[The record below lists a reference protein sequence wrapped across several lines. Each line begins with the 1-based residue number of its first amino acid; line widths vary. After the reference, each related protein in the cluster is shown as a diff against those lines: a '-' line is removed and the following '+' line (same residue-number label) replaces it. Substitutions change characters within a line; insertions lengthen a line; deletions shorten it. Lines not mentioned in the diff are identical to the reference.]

1 MLFSISCRNEN
12 VCFVTFRRIPPWR
25 VSIFSVT
32 CSSCLASGKVS
43 LPSLASLFSSPR
55 ARRIRAIY
63 PSLARYSRLEL
74 TLYNTFVIRIDECV
88 TVPRSLTSR
97 REMADDRGSL
107 ELFPFLS
114 RAPRF
119 FEWPSRADQHDAKSS
134 VRAFPHR
141 QTVLHCPRR
150 YVPPSSLPLPHPL
163 LISSYSSFSS
173 TRIIRY
179 LFIWE
184 RFNLI

>member
-74 TLYNTFVIRIDECV
+74 TLYNTFVIRIDECASPSRALLHLGERWPTIEGASGCSPFSLARHDSSSDPPGLTNTTLNLPCV
-88 TVPRSLTSR
+88 RSLTVKPSCI
-97 REMADDRGSL
+97 ARGDTCPPLLSLFHIHFLFLPILPSLLL
-107 ELFPFLS
+107 ELF
-114 RAPRF
+114 A
-119 FEWPSRADQHDAKSS
+119 
-134 VRAFPHR
+134 
-141 QTVLHCPRR
+141 T
-150 YVPPSSLPLPHPL
+150 
-163 LISSYSSFSS
+163 
-173 TRIIRY
+173 Y
-179 LFIWE
+179 LFE
-184 RFNLI
+184 KDLI

>member
-1 MLFSISCRNEN
+1 MF
-12 VCFVTFRRIPPWR
+12 
-25 VSIFSVT
+25 
-32 CSSCLASGKVS
+32 VS
-43 LPSLASLFSSPR
+43 LPFEEFLRGVFLYLVSHVPRVWPR
-55 ARRIRAIY
+55 ARY
-63 PSLARYSRLEL
+63 LFLLSLPPSPPRVREESERYIARYSRFEL

-107 ELFPFLS
+107 GLFPFLS

-150 YVPPSSLPLPHPL
+150 YVPPL
-163 LISSYSSFSS
+163 SFSPSS
-173 TRIIRY
+173 TSTSYFFLFFLLFYSNYSLVIY
-179 LFIWE
+179 LR

>member
-1 MLFSISCRNEN
+1 MF
-12 VCFVTFRRIPPWR
+12 
-25 VSIFSVT
+25 
-32 CSSCLASGKVS
+32 VS
-43 LPSLASLFSSPR
+43 LPFEEFLRGVFLYLVSHVPRVWPR
-55 ARRIRAIY
+55 ARY
-63 PSLARYSRLEL
+63 LFLLSLPPSPSPSVREESERYIARYSRLEL

-107 ELFPFLS
+107 GLFPFLS

>member
-1 MLFSISCRNEN
+1 MF
-12 VCFVTFRRIPPWR
+12 
-25 VSIFSVT
+25 
-32 CSSCLASGKVS
+32 VS
-43 LPSLASLFSSPR
+43 LPFEEFLRGVFLYLVSHVPRVWPR
-55 ARRIRAIY
+55 ARY
-63 PSLARYSRLEL
+63 LFLLSLPSSPPRVREESERYIARYSSRANALQHVR
-74 TLYNTFVIRIDECV
+74 NSHWRMRV

-107 ELFPFLS
+107 GLFPFLS

>member
-1 MLFSISCRNEN
+1 MFLVSGLGQGISSFSR
-12 VCFVTFRRIPPWR
+12 FP
-25 VSIFSVT
+25 
-32 CSSCLASGKVS
+32 LL
-43 LPSLASLFSSPR
+43 LPACAKNPSD
-55 ARRIRAIY
+55 I
-63 PSLARYSRLEL
+63 SLARSLLSSRANALQHVR
-74 TLYNTFVIRIDECV
+74 NSHWRMRV